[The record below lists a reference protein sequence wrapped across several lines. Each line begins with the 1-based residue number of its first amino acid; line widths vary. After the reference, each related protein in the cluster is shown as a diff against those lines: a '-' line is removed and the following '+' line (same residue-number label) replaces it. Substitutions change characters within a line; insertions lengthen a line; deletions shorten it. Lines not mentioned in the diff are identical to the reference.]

1 MKLHSKDNEI
11 FVRLQNAGF
20 IKQEC
25 ISIIEREIY
34 HLERC
39 DRELLKKVHKDGE
52 DNKRRER
59 VLKEI
64 RNKKR
69 DAFIN
74 CRSYGIN

>member
-25 ISIIEREIY
+25 ISIIEREVY
-34 HLERC
+34 RLERC
-39 DRELLKKVHKDGE
+39 DRELLEKVEE

>member
-34 HLERC
+34 RLERC
-39 DRELLKKVHKDGE
+39 DRELLEKVEE

>member
-34 HLERC
+34 RLERC
-39 DRELLKKVHKDGE
+39 DRELLEKVEE

-74 CRSYGIN
+74 S